1 MVGSGWASALEEIVP
16 QAICLR
22 DFLMAPPFSVPADV
36 LEPSGSGDEREYA
49 TLLEETMAAPCAESE
64 QFWRTMV
71 DYIGEGNICFDFA

>member
-1 MVGSGWASALEEIVP
+1 MAGSGSALEEIVP

-22 DFLMAPPFSVPADV
+22 EFLMAPPFSVPADV
-36 LEPSGSGDEREYA
+36 LEPSGSGDEEYA

-71 DYIGEGNICFDFA
+71 DYIGEGDAFFDFP